1 MAASIPPME
10 PVPDPRQRI
19 RRELDSGRVAIG
31 SDRYW
36 QLIEALENSEQQI
49 PFLPTP
55 QLPPIQR

>member
-1 MAASIPPME
+1 ME